1 MSEIKIVYSSA
12 GGNTKIICDEVVKLL
27 LEKGHKVELLNAKN
41 LEPSEVGERDLL
53 ILASPTHGHGEL
65 EKYMAIFMNKLL
77 KEDLTDMP
85 ISIIGLGDIKYDDD
99 YHLECIRIKML
110 ALKEKNAKL
119 IGMPLRIVKSPFQ
132 WLETLVPMWVDKLD
146 ALITNQNA

>member
-1 MSEIKIVYSSA
+1 MSKIKIVYSSA
-12 GGNTKIICDEVVKLL
+12 GGNTRIVCDEVHRLL
-27 LEKGHKVELLNAKN
+27 TEKGHDVEIFDAKKTEYKDLGN
-41 LEPSEVGERDLL
+41 RDLL

-65 EKYMAIFMNKLL
+65 EKYMSIFMSKML

-119 IGMPLRIVKSPFQ
+119 VGMPLRIVKSPFQ
-132 WLETLVPMWVDKLD
+132 WLDTLVPIWVDKLD
-146 ALITNQNA
+146 QLLKVQNV